1 MLQAIKTKVLDEGT
15 TDPTQVVY
23 YSQEELDPGFIG
35 SSNPLRIGI
44 KGNPS
49 FGNVRV
55 IMVGLRNKNNAN
67 VCGEVWFNELR
78 MSELENKGGWAA
90 VANMDANIADFADI
104 SATGRTSTIG
114 FGSIE
119 QGPNQRSLE
128 DLQQYDIVTN
138 VNLGQLLPKKWGIQL
153 PFNYGIQEELIT
165 PKYDP
170 EFDDIILQERLD
182 NAPDAA
188 TRDAIEEQSINYTK
202 RQSINFIGVR
212 KNRNQESEAT
222 PMPYDIENFTF
233 SYTYNEEEHHDFEIE
248 SAMDQSVRLGGTYDY
263 SFNNKPI
270 EPFKKSDSLFMGKY
284 WQFLKDFN
292 FNPLPSNVSVSS
304 NIIRNFN
311 QQKFRELNLLP
322 GQIGLPTLYQRNFM
336 FDWQYTVN
344 YNLTNSLRFNFNAAN
359 NRIVNNYIDN
369 GLVDNSIQIWDGFFE
384 IGDPNQHVQSLQ
396 VNYDLPTAKFPF
408 LKWIRATYSYQGDY
422 QWQDGSDLFSNVEVP
437 SENGPSV
444 FYDLGNSVQN
454 ANTHRINSNLDLTS
468 LYRYLGIKKLTGSS
482 DEGDGRSGEGSNSLL
497 GGAAGKGQERESMN
511 KRDQIMALR
520 NASNSNARPAKKLS
534 PGQKVINSL
543 IGLATSVKKAQI
555 NYLENNG
562 IFLPGYL
569 PSVGFGG
576 SLRPSTGFV
585 FGSQAEVRDLA
596 ARKGW
601 LTIFPE
607 FNQQYTEVESRQL
620 DMQVNTELLDD
631 LKIDFNASRLYSENF
646 SENYIVE
653 DGLYRSLTPNTFGNF
668 NISTVL
674 INTAF
679 GKSDEF
685 GSEAFDAFR
694 SNRLTIAKRLAE
706 RFYGTTTYPVD
717 EEGYPEGFGKNS
729 QQVLLPAFVAA
740 YRGSDPS
747 KERSG
752 ILRDVPLPNW
762 DLKYTGFMKMKWF
775 KKRFKRFSIQHGYR
789 AAYTLNQFQT
799 NLDYNR
805 FDPTELDQSGN
816 FKSEIILNNVNL
828 TEQFSPL
835 IKVDFEMMNSV
846 KILAEIRKDRALSL
860 SFANNLMTEIQG
872 EELIL
877 GLGYRIKDLRIGT
890 NFGGK
895 RSIMKSDLNFKLDFS
910 VRDNKT
916 IIRYL
921 DVNNNQTTAGQ
932 TIYGLQFSS
941 DYALT
946 KNLTAL
952 FFYDHTFSEYAISTA
967 FPQTTIRSGFTL
979 RYNFGN

>member
-1 MLQAIKTKVLDEGT
+1 
-15 TDPTQVVY
+15 
-23 YSQEELDPGFIG
+23 
-35 SSNPLRIGI
+35 
-44 KGNPS
+44 
-49 FGNVRV
+49 
-55 IMVGLRNKNNAN
+55 
-67 VCGEVWFNELR
+67 
-78 MSELENKGGWAA
+78 
-90 VANMDANIADFADI
+90 
-104 SATGRTSTIG
+104 
-114 FGSIE
+114 
-119 QGPNQRSLE
+119 
-128 DLQQYDIVTN
+128 
-138 VNLGQLLPKKWGIQL
+138 
-153 PFNYGIQEELIT
+153 
-165 PKYDP
+165 
-170 EFDDIILQERLD
+170 LD

-212 KNRNQESEAT
+212 KNRSQENEST
-222 PMPYDIENFTF
+222 PMPYDVENFTF
-233 SYTYNEEEHHDFEIE
+233 SYSYNEEEHHDFEVE
-248 SAMDQSVRLGGTYDY
+248 SAMDQRVRLGGTYDY

-270 EPFKKSDSLFMGKY
+270 EPFKKNDSLFMGRY
-284 WQFLKDFN
+284 WQWLKDFN
-292 FNPLPSNVSVSS
+292 FNPLPSNVTVSS

-322 GQIGLPTLYQRNFM
+322 DQIGLPTLYQRNFM
-336 FDWQYTVN
+336 FDWQYTIN

-359 NRIVNNYIDN
+359 NRIINNYIDQ
-369 GLVDNSIQIWDGFFE
+369 GRVDNTIGLWDGFFE

-396 VNYDLPTAKFPF
+396 LNYDLPTAKFPF
-408 LKWIRATYSYQGDY
+408 LKWLRATYSYQGDY
-422 QWQDGSDLFSNVEVP
+422 QWQDGSDLFSNVEIP
-437 SENGPSV
+437 SDNGPSV

-454 ANTHRINSNLDLTS
+454 ASTHRINSNLDLTS
-468 LYRYLGIKKLTGSS
+468 LYRYIGLKKLTGSES
-482 DEGDGRSGEGSNSLL
+482 EDDQGGAESNSLL
-497 GGAAGKGQERESMN
+497 GGAAGKGGKAENLN
-511 KRDQIMALR
+511 KREQIMAMR
-520 NASNSNARPAKKLS
+520 DGGGRTSAPTRKLS

-543 IGLATSVKKAQI
+543 IGLATSVKKAQVT
-555 NYLENNG
+555 YVENNG

-576 SLRPSTGFV
+576 SLRPTAGFV
-585 FGSQAEVRDLA
+585 FGSQAEVRALA
-596 ARKGW
+596 ARNGW

-620 DMQVNTELLDD
+620 DMQVNTELFDD

-646 SENYIVE
+646 AENYIVE

-679 GKSDEF
+679 SSSDEF
-685 GSEAFDAFR
+685 GSQAFESFKT
-694 SNRLTIAKRLAE
+694 NRLTIAQRLAE
-706 RFYGTTTYPVD
+706 RFYGSNSYPVD
-717 EEGYPEGFGKNS
+717 DEGYPEGFGKNS
-729 QQVLLPAFVAA
+729 QQVLLPAFVSA
-740 YRGSDPS
+740 YRGSDAA

-752 ILRDVPLPNW
+752 IFRDIPLPNW
-762 DLKYTGFMKMKWF
+762 DVKYTGFMKMDWF
-775 KKRFKRFSIQHGYR
+775 KKRFKRFSVQHGYR
-789 AAYTLNQFQT
+789 AAYTLNQFQS
-799 NLDYNR
+799 NLDFNR
-805 FDPTELDQSGN
+805 QNPAETDQSGN
-816 FKSEIILNNVNL
+816 FKPEIVLNNVNL

-835 IKVDFEMMNSV
+835 IKVDFEMMNSI

-872 EELIL
+872 QELIL

-895 RSIMKSDLNFKLDFS
+895 RSVMKSDLNFKLDVS

-921 DVNNNQTTAGQ
+921 DVDNNQTTAGQ
-932 TIYGLQFSS
+932 TIYGLQFST